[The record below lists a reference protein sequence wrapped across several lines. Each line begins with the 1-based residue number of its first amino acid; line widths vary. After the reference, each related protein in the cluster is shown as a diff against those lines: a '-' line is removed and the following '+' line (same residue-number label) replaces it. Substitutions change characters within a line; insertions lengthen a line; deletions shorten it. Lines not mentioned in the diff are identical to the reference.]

1 LPLKIA
7 KMNFKENIAE
17 GLRSIKGNLLR
28 TVLTATIITFGI
40 MALVGILT
48 AIEGMQG
55 SVNKSFEGLGV
66 NTFDIKIEQNN
77 GRRRRGIVKKQPKPI
92 YFRQAIDY
100 KENFSKK
107 TNAIVSIYTF
117 AGQSET
123 IKYETEKSNP
133 NIIVL
138 GADENYLSLKGYKL
152 QSGRNITEND
162 RFYSNKM
169 VLIGNEIAQKFF
181 PNVSPLGKNISLMGQ
196 KFSIAGVL
204 EKKGSITGGDD
215 DRVSIIPLE
224 VARNFDQNGNF
235 SYEITTSVPDAVDLE
250 YTLAEATSVMR
261 IVRGDKVYDE
271 DSFKIERSDALL
283 SDLNEVTGYLRVG
296 GFGISIITLLGAS
309 IALMNIMMVSVTER
323 TREIGVR
330 KALGASPNKIRL
342 QFLIEAIVICIIGG
356 LAGVI
361 LGISAGNLVSYF
373 MTGGGS
379 FVVPWNWITLG
390 LVVCVVVGLLSG
402 YYPAYK
408 ASKLDPIESLRYE

>member
-1 LPLKIA
+1 
-7 KMNFKENIAE
+7 MNLKENISE
-17 GLRSIKGNLLR
+17 GLRSIKSNLLR

-40 MALVGILT
+40 MSLVGILT

-66 NTFDIKIEQNN
+66 NTFDIKVEQNN

-92 YFRQAIDY
+92 YFRQALDY
-100 KENFSKK
+100 KENFAKK
-107 TNAIVSIYTF
+107 TKAIVSIYTF
-117 AGQSET
+117 ASQGET
-123 IKYETEKSNP
+123 VKFETEKSNP
-133 NIIVL
+133 NIIVV
-138 GADENYLSLKGYKL
+138 GADENYLNLKGYKI
-152 QSGRNITEND
+152 QSGRNISEND

-169 VLIGNEIAQKFF
+169 VLIGFEVAQKFF
-181 PNVSPLGKNISLMGQ
+181 PEESPIGKNITLMGE
-196 KFSIAGVL
+196 KFNIAGVL

-215 DRVSIIPLE
+215 DRVTIIPLE
-224 VARNFDQNGNF
+224 VARNFDQNGVF
-235 SYEITTSVPDAVDLE
+235 SYQITTSVPDAINLD

-261 IVRGDKVYDE
+261 IVRGDKVYDD

-283 SDLNEVTGYLRVG
+283 NDLNEVTGYLRIG

-323 TREIGVR
+323 TREIGIR
-330 KALGASPNKIRL
+330 KALGASPTKIRL

-356 LAGVI
+356 LAGVFLVI
-361 LGISAGNLVSYF
+361 AAGNVVSFF

-379 FVVPWNWITLG
+379 FVVPWNWILLG
-390 LVVCVVVGLLSG
+390 LVVCIVVGLLSG

>member
-1 LPLKIA
+1 
-7 KMNFKENIAE
+7 MNFKENIAE

-28 TVLTATIITFGI
+28 TVLTAAIITFGI

-117 AGQSET
+117 ASQSET
-123 IKYETEKSNP
+123 IKYQTEKSNP

-181 PNVSPLGKNISLMGQ
+181 PNASPLGKNISLMGE
-196 KFSIAGVL
+196 KFIIAGVL

-235 SYEITTSVPDAVDLE
+235 SYEITTSVPDAVDLD

-261 IVRGDKVYDE
+261 IVRGDKVYNE

-373 MTGGGS
+373 MTGGGG

>member
-1 LPLKIA
+1 
-7 KMNFKENIAE
+7 MNLKENIAE

-28 TVLTATIITFGI
+28 TVLTAAIITFGI

-77 GRRRRGIVKKQPKPI
+77 GRRIRGIVKKQPKPI

-133 NIIVL
+133 NIIVV
-138 GADENYLSLKGYKL
+138 GADENYISLKGYKL

-181 PNVSPLGKNISLMGQ
+181 PNVSPIGKNISLMGE
-196 KFSIAGVL
+196 KFNIAGVL

-235 SYEITTSVPDAVDLE
+235 SYEITTSVPDAVDLD

-330 KALGASPNKIRL
+330 KALGASPYKIRL

-356 LAGVI
+356 IAGVI

-390 LVVCVVVGLLSG
+390 LVVCIVVGLLSG

>member
-1 LPLKIA
+1 
-7 KMNFKENIAE
+7 MNFKENIAE

>member
-1 LPLKIA
+1 
-7 KMNFKENIAE
+7 MNLRENISE
-17 GLRSIKGNLLR
+17 GLRSIKSNLLR
-28 TVLTATIITFGI
+28 TVLTAAIITFGI
-40 MALVGILT
+40 MSLVGILT

-66 NTFDIKIEQNN
+66 NTFDIKVEQNN
-77 GRRRRGIVKKQPKPI
+77 GRRRRGMVKKQPKPI
-92 YFRQAIDY
+92 YFRQALDF

-107 TNAIVSIYTF
+107 TRAVVSIYTV
-117 AGQSET
+117 ASQGET
-123 IKYETEKSNP
+123 VKYETEKSNP
-133 NIIVL
+133 NILVI
-138 GADENYLSLKGYKL
+138 GADENYLNLKGYKI
-152 QSGRNITEND
+152 QSGRNISEND

-169 VLIGNEIAQKFF
+169 VLIGFEVAQKFF
-181 PNVSPLGKNISLMGQ
+181 PETSPIGKNITLMGE
-196 KFSIAGVL
+196 KFNIGGVL

-215 DRVSIIPLE
+215 DRVTIIPLE
-224 VARNFDQNGNF
+224 VARNFDQNGKF
-235 SYEITTSVPDAVDLE
+235 SYEITTSVPDAIDLD

-283 SDLNEVTGYLRVG
+283 NDLNEVTGYLRIG

-323 TREIGVR
+323 TREIGIR

-356 LAGVI
+356 LAGVF
-361 LGISAGNLVSYF
+361 LGIAAGNIVSYF

-390 LVVCVVVGLLSG
+390 LVVCIIVGLLSG

>member
-1 LPLKIA
+1 
-7 KMNFKENIAE
+7 MNLKENIAE

-28 TVLTATIITFGI
+28 TVLTAAIITFGI

-66 NTFDIKIEQNN
+66 NTFDIKVEQNN

-100 KENFSKK
+100 KENFTKK

-133 NIIVL
+133 NITVL
-138 GADENYLSLKGYKL
+138 GADENYLPLKGYKL

-181 PNVSPLGKNISLMGQ
+181 PNVSPLGKNITLMGE
-196 KFSIAGVL
+196 KFNIAGVL

-215 DRVSIIPLE
+215 DRVAIIPLE
-224 VARNFDQNGNF
+224 VARNFDQKGSF
-235 SYEITTSVPDAVDLE
+235 SYEITTSVPDAVDLD

-283 SDLNEVTGYLRVG
+283 SDLNEVTGYLRIG

-330 KALGASPNKIRL
+330 KALGASPKKIRL

-361 LGISAGNLVSYF
+361 LGIGAGNLVSYF

-390 LVVCVVVGLLSG
+390 LVVCIVVGLLSG